1 MGLDM
6 RMVALGD
13 MGRIEA
19 EYEWR
24 GNAPILQ
31 LVKMFGGPEP
41 DCFEDGIRP
50 IVLDRCALNCIARFL
65 FDPVISLH
73 LWGEAHDAEYY
84 DDVIL
89 PIAEEFNSAQ
99 GLAEDGCID
108 FYFYASY

>member
-24 GNAPILQ
+24 GNDPILQ

-41 DCFEDGIRP
+41 DCFEDGGSP
-50 IVLDRCALNCIARFL
+50 IVLDSDALKCITRFL
-65 FDPVISLH
+65 LDPVISLH
-73 LWGEAHDAEYY
+73 LWGEAYDAEYY
-84 DDVIL
+84 EAIIE

-99 GLAEDGCID
+99 GLANEKCID